1 MIKNRVNPL
10 FFVFIRGVNVV
21 KTIQK
26 VSTLMSTLV
35 THFVLSCPPNR
46 PPKCPPKPIFYP
58 KNTPLQPHKTKKT
71 AFNRSKT
78 Y

>member
-35 THFVLSCPPNR
+35 THFVLSCPP
-46 PPKCPPKPIFYP
+46 KCPPKPIFNS
-58 KNTPLQPHKTKKT
+58 KHTPFMTQ
-71 AFNRSKT
+71 
-78 Y
+78 